1 LSRALCLAALLF
13 AGPAQAEPVAVRF
26 TEGITHGFLALRT
39 ADGALIA
46 AGDLTQVARRS
57 AVDSRT
63 VFRFKD
69 GSVWDESV
77 TYSQERVFT
86 LQKYRLLQKGPAFGE
101 GSEVSLDRRAGT
113 WRVRTGES
121 VLEGELALPADTYNG
136 MVVTVTKN
144 LPKASR
150 ETVHLVV
157 FTPSARLIQLEIAP
171 AGEQKMLVGQ
181 LSKSATRYVLKPK
194 LGAWLKVLSTVSGRA
209 PPDSHAWIFTDD
221 APSFVRFEG
230 PLHTGG
236 PVWHMELT
244 SPRWPE

>member
-1 LSRALCLAALLF
+1 LSRVLWLAALLF
-13 AGPAQAEPVAVRF
+13 AGAAQADVVAVRF

-39 ADGALIA
+39 ADGTLIA

-63 VFRFKD
+63 VFHFKD
-69 GSVWDESV
+69 GSLWDESV

-86 LQKYRLLQKGPAFGE
+86 LQKYRLRQKGPAFRE
-101 GSEVSLDRRAGT
+101 ESEVWLDRRAGT
-113 WRVRTGES
+113 YRVKTGDS
-121 VLEGELALPADTYNG
+121 VLDGELVLPADTYNG

-157 FTPSARLIQLEIAP
+157 FTPTARLIQLEIAP

-194 LGAWLKVLSTVSGRA
+194 LGAWLTVLSTVSGRA

-230 PLHTGG
+230 PLQTGG